1 MISWLS
7 VAMSVMIV
15 FIDSDVPLRESEHLQ
30 READS
35 SSAVMMFWCWT
46 LNQGH

>member
-15 FIDSDVPLRESEHLQ
+15 FIDSDVPLREI
-30 READS
+30 
-35 SSAVMMFWCWT
+35 
-46 LNQGH
+46 